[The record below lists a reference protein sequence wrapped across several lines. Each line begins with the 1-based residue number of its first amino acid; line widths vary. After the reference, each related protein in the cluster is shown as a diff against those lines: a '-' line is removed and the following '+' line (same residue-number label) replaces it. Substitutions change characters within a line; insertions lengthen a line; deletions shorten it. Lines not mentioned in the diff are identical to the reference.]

1 MINKNKFD
9 YFSYKQIIYDDLWEK
24 VVINYNV
31 SYYNIPRNESIKSF
45 DSALLYS
52 SENKIY
58 NLILFQITN
67 HKKTTL
73 IKDLFNFTQKAYTVK
88 EKFQKIYEIIKNIYF
103 YYILGKELDNDDTKC
118 ELMKKKI
125 NFIYFSMK
133 NGCFYDSNN
142 NEMELFSE
150 SESAKLQYEEKKI
163 RELNFEEKYKRI
175 IRVERDFIQRKRERE
190 TANHLIYELI
200 RRKLL
205 KENNSLFLNEKEEE
219 RIFNCLKKKLFL

>member
-150 SESAKLQYEEKKI
+150 SESAKLPYEEKKI
-163 RELNFEEKYKRI
+163 RKLNFEEKYKI
-175 IRVERDFIQRKRERE
+175 IIGIDVI
-190 TANHLIYELI
+190 
-200 RRKLL
+200 
-205 KENNSLFLNEKEEE
+205 LFKEKEKE
-219 RIFNCLKKKLFL
+219 KLQII